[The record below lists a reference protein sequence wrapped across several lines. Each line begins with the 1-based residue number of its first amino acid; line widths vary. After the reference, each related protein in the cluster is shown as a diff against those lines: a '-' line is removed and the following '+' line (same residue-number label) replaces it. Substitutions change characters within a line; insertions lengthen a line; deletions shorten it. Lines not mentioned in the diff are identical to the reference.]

1 MPPKQPTCAV
11 CGHKLQKGDKGYAHK
26 KKEHWAGQAHPAIP
40 VFDSEV

>member
-11 CGHKLQKGDKGYAHK
+11 CGHKLQKVGDKYGHK
-26 KKEHWAGQAHPAIP
+26 KKEHWAGQPHPAIP